1 MSQGATDGPDENR
14 EAPREPTPGSTRV
27 LQWLG
32 MMAAIAL
39 AIGGLWLL
47 VR

>member
-1 MSQGATDGPDENR
+1 MSQGTTDEPGGPPD
-14 EAPREPTPGSTRV
+14 APREPTPNSSRV

-32 MMAAIAL
+32 MMGAIAL
-39 AIGGLWLL
+39 AIAGLWLL